1 MKLEEI
7 VKKYNLK
14 LVLTFGSYGTERFGT
29 HSDID
34 IAYESDREIS
44 MDEQMLLLSD
54 LILYFKR
61 DKIDMVSL
69 KNAGPLLLYE
79 VACNSRV
86 VFEVDNSYLKFKLK
100 ASSRYADTRFLREA
114 RKLWLNQQI
123 ELLDS
128 INGHF

>member
-61 DKIDMVSL
+61 DKIDMVNL

-128 INGHF
+128 INGHS